1 MKRLLSLAAVFAAI
15 FFSAGSASAQ
25 SLAEKWDPVA
35 DEAAV
40 VTFDNARFTVL
51 TSRLIRMEWSED
63 GKFEDRASLAIV
75 NRRLDVPEYKVIR
88 RGGRLVIRT
97 ADLVLSYKGGKFDEN
112 NLSVSFVMGDRKVS
126 WHPGMDDSANLL
138 GTTRTLD
145 GCNGLDKLNHKNE
158 PMEQGVLSRD
168 GWAIV
173 DESSRHLF
181 EAVDADWH
189 NWVACRDGADRQD
202 LYIFAYGHDYKAA
215 LADFTKIAGRIP
227 LPPKYMFGYWWS
239 RYWQYSDF
247 EFVNLAR
254 EIRSHD
260 IPIDVMVID
269 MDWHET
275 FTLMAK
281 DSPKDEFGQRIG
293 WTGYS
298 WQKQLFPNPEQ
309 FLSEIHDLGY
319 KTSLNLHP
327 ASGIQPYE
335 DSYERFV
342 ADYTSRTSD
351 YDGPKDYVYGKEGWQ
366 FTGPYQ
372 RCGSEGEKAP
382 VPFRICQMDWADAY
396 FNSVIH
402 PLEKQ
407 GVDFW
412 WLDWQQWR
420 LSRYTDNLSNTFWL
434 NYTFFNDK
442 VRQSVSEGRYAQRP
456 VIYHRWGGL
465 GSHRYQIGFSGDT
478 YEEWSVLRFLPEFTA
493 TASNVGYGYWGH
505 DIGGHM
511 QKTKHPSEAEMY
523 TRWLQYGV
531 FTPIFKTHCTK
542 SRWIE
547 RRIWAYPEEFPYLK
561 AAIRLRYDLSPYIYD
576 AARQGYD
583 TGISM
588 CRPLYYELP
597 ENDRSYSCKEEFF
610 FGDNILAT
618 VLCQPAD
625 KTTGLT
631 ERQMW
636 FPEGND
642 WYDMATG
649 TIYAGGSEKLLHYT
663 LAENPW
669 FIKTAAI
676 VPMAASDIK
685 SLQEKSNVLRILVA
699 PGQGSSSYVHYEDDG
714 DTQAYAV
721 EYAST
726 LITNDCDGKRNLVK
740 VAAREG
746 SYRDMDA
753 GRTLSF
759 IFERVFAPESVT
771 VNGKTIAY
779 DRNPQRRL
787 AEGKACWSYDGD
799 NLCAIVYLPEMP
811 ATTAVEVEC
820 RYRDED
826 LACSGLLNGA
836 KGLIHRMMDITPET
850 KIVMATNV
858 DSYMLLPVPFLK
870 IAQAGSIITEDP
882 FNAASH
888 LQSID
893 VKAMCDAFGSFEKLP
908 ADFKLRIA
916 SLAGLE

>member
-1 MKRLLSLAAVFAAI
+1 
-15 FFSAGSASAQ
+15 
-25 SLAEKWDPVA
+25 
-35 DEAAV
+35 
-40 VTFDNARFTVL
+40 
-51 TSRLIRMEWSED
+51 
-63 GKFEDRASLAIV
+63 
-75 NRRLDVPEYKVIR
+75 
-88 RGGRLVIRT
+88 
-97 ADLVLSYKGGKFDEN
+97 
-112 NLSVSFVMGDRKVS
+112 
-126 WHPGMDDSANLL
+126 
-138 GTTRTLD
+138 
-145 GCNGLDKLNHKNE
+145 
-158 PMEQGVLSRD
+158 
-168 GWAIV
+168 
-173 DESSRHLF
+173 
-181 EAVDADWH
+181 
-189 NWVACRDGADRQD
+189 
-202 LYIFAYGHDYKAA
+202 
-215 LADFTKIAGRIP
+215 
-227 LPPKYMFGYWWS
+227 
-239 RYWQYSDF
+239 
-247 EFVNLAR
+247 
-254 EIRSHD
+254 
-260 IPIDVMVID
+260 
-269 MDWHET
+269 
-275 FTLMAK
+275 
-281 DSPKDEFGQRIG
+281 
-293 WTGYS
+293 
-298 WQKQLFPNPEQ
+298 
-309 FLSEIHDLGY
+309 
-319 KTSLNLHP
+319 
-327 ASGIQPYE
+327 
-335 DSYERFV
+335 
-342 ADYTSRTSD
+342 
-351 YDGPKDYVYGKEGWQ
+351 
-366 FTGPYQ
+366 
-372 RCGSEGEKAP
+372 
-382 VPFRICQMDWADAY
+382 
-396 FNSVIH
+396 
-402 PLEKQ
+402 
-407 GVDFW
+407 
-412 WLDWQQWR
+412 
-420 LSRYTDNLSNTFWL
+420 
-434 NYTFFNDK
+434 
-442 VRQSVSEGRYAQRP
+442 
-456 VIYHRWGGL
+456 
-465 GSHRYQIGFSGDT
+465 
-478 YEEWSVLRFLPEFTA
+478 
-493 TASNVGYGYWGH
+493 
-505 DIGGHM
+505 
-511 QKTKHPSEAEMY
+511 
-523 TRWLQYGV
+523 
-531 FTPIFKTHCTK
+531 
-542 SRWIE
+542 
-547 RRIWAYPEEFPYLK
+547 
-561 AAIRLRYDLSPYIYD
+561 
-576 AARQGYD
+576 
-583 TGISM
+583 M

-649 TIYAGGSEKLLHYT
+649 TIYAGGSEELLHYT

-740 VAAREG
+740 VSARKG

-759 IFERVFAPESVT
+759 IFERVFAPESVI

-826 LACSGLLNGA
+826 LACSELLNGA

-850 KIVMATNV
+850 KIVMAANV